1 MLNTLIEIIHNI
13 YTAIVVYAIYVSIKN
28 NKEERNESEKEKN

>member
-13 YTAIVVYAIYVSIKN
+13 CTVIVAYAIYVSIKN
-28 NKEERNESEKEKN
+28 NKEERNESGKEKN

>member
-13 YTAIVVYAIYVSIKN
+13 CTGIVVYAIYVSIKN